1 MLQAHSS
8 SSLQHRRGPLRSRT
22 SPCSPGTPHT
32 ADLHKQPCWILH
44 TAVDEALKKEQPM
57 DIPQQE
63 QHRWSSSLWRA
74 ACGGVGGLEEPPP
87 MGTFVEQCLKCG
99 HHGTEPCWSTAQRA
113 TACGK
118 PIWDQVRKDDI
129 PWEGPKRTQGQRE
142 AMKEQQR

>member
-44 TAVDEALKKEQPM
+44 TAVDEALKKAQPM

-87 MGTFVEQCLKCG
+87 MGTFVEQCLCVCVDTMVQSRVG
-99 HHGTEPCWSTAQRA
+99 ALLRELQLVGSLSGIRSGRMTSR
-113 TACGK
+113 GK
-118 PIWDQVRKDDI
+118 DPR
-129 PWEGPKRTQGQRE
+129 GPKGRE
-142 AMKEQQR
+142 RP